1 MEFVKQYIK
10 VITYSLIGLAFA
22 FASFYLLSNAY
33 HYLEIR
39 KDFSTDFNTQP
50 LVLNINEKMSN
61 VTKNV
66 AAFNI
71 NTYQGNIGSSKM
83 SNISSGLKS
92 CIASFK
98 NDTYMS
104 MYGKKNI
111 SIIDVY
117 NLRESYE
124 NDILGDCIVSKLYW
138 TTTVESTN
146 FNSEYLQDNSK
157 MIKLYVDS
165 LLSET
170 LYLKNDLL
178 NNSSYF
184 YNTSI
189 ATSSVKNNTKD
200 GFYEV
205 LNAYDRAASFVEF
218 VSEWFY
224 NEVEGN
230 YD

>member
-1 MEFVKQYIK
+1 MEFVKQYVKI
-10 VITYSLIGLAFA
+10 ITYSLIGLAFA

-39 KDFSTDFNTQP
+39 KDFVVDFNTQP
-50 LVLNINEKMSN
+50 LVSNINEKIAKVN
-61 VTKNV
+61 QNV

-71 NTYQGNIGSSKM
+71 NTYSGNISSTRM
-83 SNISSGLKS
+83 SNISSGLKA
-92 CIASFK
+92 CINSFQ
-98 NDTYMS
+98 NDTYKS
-104 MYGKKNI
+104 MYGKKQI

-124 NDILGDCIVSKLYW
+124 NDILGDCIVNNLYW
-138 TTTVESTN
+138 TTTVENTN
-146 FNSEYLQDNSK
+146 FNSTYLQTNSD

-170 LYLKNDLL
+170 SYLKNDLL

-189 ATSSVKNNTKD
+189 ASASVKNNTKD

-218 VSEWFY
+218 VSNWFY